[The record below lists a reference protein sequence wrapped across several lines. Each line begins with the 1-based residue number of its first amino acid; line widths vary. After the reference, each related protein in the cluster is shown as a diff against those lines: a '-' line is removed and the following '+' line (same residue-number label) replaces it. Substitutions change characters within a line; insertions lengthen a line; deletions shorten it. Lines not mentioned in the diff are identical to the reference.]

1 MKKKKGFTLIELVIV
16 VAIITILAA
25 IAIPKYN
32 NSKKKAAIAAH
43 NANIEMLTTAG
54 TMASSDGVKDKTWKS
69 QSEANESKADESEAS
84 EYIQKWPEVP
94 KGIGH
99 DGETYSVT
107 IDKDG
112 HVSVSPGQIKEN
124 SADKK

>member
-25 IAIPKYN
+25 IAIPKYE

-43 NANIEMLTTAG
+43 NANVEMLTTAG

-69 QSEANESKADESEAS
+69 QSEASESEANK
-84 EYIQKWPEVP
+84 YIQKWPEVP
-94 KGIGH
+94 KGINL
-99 DGETYSVT
+99 DDKSYEVT
-107 IDKDG
+107 IDANG

-124 SADKK
+124 PADKK

>member
-43 NANIEMLTTAG
+43 NANVEMLTTAG
-54 TMASSDGVKDKTWKS
+54 TMASSDGVNNKTWKS
-69 QSEANESKADESEAS
+69 QSDANE
-84 EYIQKWPEVP
+84 YVQKWPEIP

-99 DGETYSVT
+99 DNESYEVT
-107 IDKDG
+107 IDANG
-112 HVSVSPGQIKEN
+112 HVSVSPDQIAGDKN
-124 SADKK
+124 SNNKR